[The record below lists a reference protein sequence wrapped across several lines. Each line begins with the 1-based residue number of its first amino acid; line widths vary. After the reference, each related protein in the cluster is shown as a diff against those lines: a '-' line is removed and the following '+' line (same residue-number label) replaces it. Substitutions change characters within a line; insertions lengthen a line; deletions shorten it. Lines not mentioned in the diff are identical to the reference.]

1 MVLLEQ
7 VSKFI
12 IKDLNL
18 HIPKGE
24 IVGIIGAS
32 GAGKT
37 TLLKLISGLLES
49 ETGSVHTLRMDPIR
63 DRKKLT
69 GEIGTLFADKA
80 VLDME
85 SPVRENL
92 ENAGV
97 IYGIKKEEFEE
108 RYQKLSKTLGFE
120 AYGRELPV
128 KLSLGQRRRA
138 ELAFVFLPET
148 KLLCLDEPC
157 IGLDQLGKK
166 AVMELALDK
175 KKNKTTVLISSHDM
189 EEIDHMCDRIL
200 LIHQGKKIFYGPKEE
215 LLRRFAPVD
224 VLQMDYTGDIPSL
237 ADLPIEWY
245 DIENGH
251 LEMAY
256 DSNHVTAKEV
266 LEILSEKEGIKNI
279 SIRHARLEDTIRT
292 IMKVKAEQT

>member
-7 VSKFI
+7 VNKFI
-12 IKDLNL
+12 IKDMNL

-24 IVGIIGAS
+24 IIGIIGSS

-37 TLLKLISGLLES
+37 TLLKLISGLLKS
-49 ETGSVHTLRMDPIR
+49 DTGSVHTLRMDPVK

-69 GEIGTLFADKA
+69 GQIGTLFADKA
-80 VLDME
+80 VLEDE
-85 SPVRENL
+85 YSVRENL
-92 ENAGV
+92 ENARV
-97 IYGIKKEEFEE
+97 IYGMTKDIFRE
-108 RYQKLSKTLGFE
+108 RYQRLSETLGFE
-120 AYGRELPV
+120 AFEQELPV

-138 ELAFVFLPET
+138 ELAFAFLPET

-166 AVMELALDK
+166 AVMELALEK
-175 KKNKTTVLISSHDM
+175 KKNKDTVLISSHDM
-189 EEIDHMCDRIL
+189 EEIDQMCDRIL
-200 LIHQGKKIFYGPKEE
+200 LIHEGKKIFYGPKEE

-224 VLQMDYTGDIPSL
+224 VLQMDYDGDIPSL
-237 ADLPIEWY
+237 SDLPIEWY
-245 DIENGH
+245 EIENGH

-266 LEILSEKEGIKNI
+266 LEILSAKEGIKNI

-292 IMKVKAEQT
+292 IMKAKSQNL